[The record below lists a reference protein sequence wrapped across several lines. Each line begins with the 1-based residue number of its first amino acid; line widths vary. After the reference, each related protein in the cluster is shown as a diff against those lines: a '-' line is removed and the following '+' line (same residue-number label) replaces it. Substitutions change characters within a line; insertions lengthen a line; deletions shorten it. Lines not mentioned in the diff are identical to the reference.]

1 MKYDWRFKLKCVED
15 YKKGRWTEKPDNT
28 SCPDQRFH
36 KKIRLWVR
44 VFDLHGIDGLKHSS
58 FNKDWTAEERYE
70 LVAQVLAGRS
80 VTSVAVEAGINDGQL
95 YHWVRRYKEN
105 GYDGLQLRKGRN
117 PREPAMNANRPDE
130 LTKSEREE
138 LILLRRQNEYLK
150 TENAYLKKL
159 KALTVRK
166 KARSS
171 VKAKKQ
177 HSSENSENRD
187 TD

>member
-15 YKKGRWTEKPDNT
+15 YKEGRWTKKPET
-28 SCPDQRFH
+28 ASCSDGNFH
-36 KKIRLWVR
+36 GKIRLWVR

-70 LVAQVLAGRS
+70 LVAQVLAGS
-80 VTSVAVEAGINDGQL
+80 SLKSVAIEAGIDDGQL
-95 YHWVRRYKEN
+95 YRWVRRYKEN
-105 GYDGLQLRKGRN
+105 GYDGLQLRKGRK
-117 PREPAMNANRPDE
+117 PREPAMKDSRPDE

-159 KALTVRK
+159 KALTARK

-177 HSSENSENRD
+177 HSSESSDSRD